1 MKNKNVKIIVSV
13 IVGLVIILSV
23 YFITRKTYSIQL
35 PKLSEIVSLSYT
47 ANSKSQLIGDSSIIS
62 NVYYELKKIDKT
74 TIRSEN
80 DLVKYDMN
88 QIILYNTDSIGAILY
103 LYEENNQY
111 YLEQPNNGIFKISK
125 ETYEKIQN
133 YLK

>member
-1 MKNKNVKIIVSV
+1 MKNKNVKIIVGV
-13 IVGLVIILSV
+13 IVGLVLIFSV

-35 PKLSEIVSLSYT
+35 PKLSEIVSLNYT

-62 NVYYELKKIDKT
+62 NVYYTLKQIDKT
-74 TIRSEN
+74 TVKSEN
-80 DLVKYDMN
+80 EKAKYGVN